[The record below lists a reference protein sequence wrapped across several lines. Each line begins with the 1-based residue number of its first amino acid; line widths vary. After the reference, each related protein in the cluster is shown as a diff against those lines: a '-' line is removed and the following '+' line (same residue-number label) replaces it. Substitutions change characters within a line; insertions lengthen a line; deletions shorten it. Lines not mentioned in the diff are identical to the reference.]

1 MTSPK
6 LRASDQSVHSR
17 SVGDR
22 VLSRVDSLKEG
33 TPWKP
38 NPKNKIE
45 YLDWENLEVD
55 RLIGKGSFS
64 FIYKVL
70 LKEGLHYNDRV
81 YALKSLRPRK
91 DVSSENCT
99 TGIVDLIL
107 EGTILS
113 SLHHP
118 NIIRLYAVRKGDKSD
133 SSAFEEKDHFLV
145 LDLLDCT
152 LESRLD
158 SWRDQRGCFPFHNM
172 TSSKDMISRIEKV
185 GLGIARGM
193 EYLHSLNIIFRDLK
207 PHNIGFDENDVVK
220 IFDFGLARE
229 YHPNFPSENRRN
241 EGTRQM
247 TGNCGT
253 PR

>member
-1 MTSPK
+1 MSPK
-6 LRASDQSVHSR
+6 WRALDQSVHSR

-22 VLSRVDSLKEG
+22 VLSRVDNLKKG
-33 TPWKP
+33 TQWQP

-64 FIYKVL
+64 LVYTVR
-70 LKEGLHYNDRV
+70 LKEGQHFNDRV

-91 DVSSENCT
+91 DVITEKFT
-99 TGIVDLIL
+99 TGVVDLIL
-107 EGTILS
+107 EATILS

-145 LDLLDCT
+145 LDLLTCT

-158 SWRDQRGCFPFHNM
+158 SWRDQRCFPFHNIPYIWVHIYLFLPIQLCPFRW
-172 TSSKDMISRIEKV
+172 K
-185 GLGIARGM
+185 AGM
-193 EYLHSLNIIFRDLK
+193 N
-207 PHNIGFDENDVVK
+207 V
-220 IFDFGLARE
+220 
-229 YHPNFPSENRRN
+229 
-241 EGTRQM
+241 
-247 TGNCGT
+247 
-253 PR
+253 